1 MSSKIDIQK
10 RCKWCSAIFTAH
22 KTTTEYCSHRCANL
36 AYKDRVRKQRIES
49 LQHELGKS
57 IKTHPNLNKEYLTPS
72 EVAVLLN
79 IGRTSI
85 YRYIRNGVIKVI
97 RFERKTLVRRAD
109 IEDMT
114 VFIVPETE
122 NKQLKEKA
130 PITDFY
136 TTAEVKEKYHVNE
149 SWIFVVAK
157 KNNIPRTFNRGKT
170 YWSKKH
176 VDAYF
181 AKKAPNPDITEWYS
195 TQENYR
201 EIKELAEEYY
211 NERFERGNEFL
222 LGAIFYNEQGLHKM
236 ASFNLHQACEN
247 YYNSIILTFTLYSPK
262 EHSLIK
268 LSARAKT
275 HSLESSKAF
284 PRNTEE
290 EKRLFDLLQDAYVQA
305 RYSLH
310 FRITQEDIEALIPK
324 VELLRDIARQCCE
337 ERIKVYAAKARH

>member
-1 MSSKIDIQK
+1 MKTSINYLPEQK
-10 RCKWCSAIFTAH
+10 RDELRRIVKCVLEVLPGCEMIILYGSYARNT
-22 KTTTEYCSHRCANL
+22 YVD
-36 AYKDRVRKQRIES
+36 YDQRIEYVIRTCFMS
-49 LQHELGKS
+49 DYDILVVTNTRFQRHVISHILSKATDNYYKGMNRNESTTVQFIDES
-57 IKTHPNLNKEYLTPS
+57 IDDLNK
-72 EVAVLLN
+72 AIDKN
-79 IGRTSI
+79 
-85 YRYIRNGVIKVI
+85 RY
-97 RFERKTLVRRAD
+97 
-109 IEDMT
+109 
-114 VFIVPETE
+114 
-122 NKQLKEKA
+122 
-130 PITDFY
+130 FY
-136 TTAEVKEKYHVNE
+136 T
-149 SWIFVVAK
+149 
-157 KNNIPRTFNRGKT
+157 
-170 YWSKKH
+170 
-176 VDAYF
+176 
-181 AKKAPNPDITEWYS
+181 DIKREGIMLYNS
-195 TQENYR
+195 GRYKLARRRKQNYR

>member
-1 MSSKIDIQK
+1 MKTSINYLPEQK
-10 RCKWCSAIFTAH
+10 RDDLRRIVECVLEVLPDCEMIILYGSYARNT
-22 KTTTEYCSHRCANL
+22 YVD
-36 AYKDRVRKQRIES
+36 YDQRIEYGIRTCFMS
-49 LQHELGKS
+49 DYDILVVTSTRFQRYIINHILSKATDNYYKGKNRYASTTVQFIDES
-57 IKTHPNLNKEYLTPS
+57 IDDLNK
-72 EVAVLLN
+72 AIDKN
-79 IGRTSI
+79 
-85 YRYIRNGVIKVI
+85 RY
-97 RFERKTLVRRAD
+97 
-109 IEDMT
+109 
-114 VFIVPETE
+114 
-122 NKQLKEKA
+122 
-130 PITDFY
+130 FY
-136 TTAEVKEKYHVNE
+136 T
-149 SWIFVVAK
+149 
-157 KNNIPRTFNRGKT
+157 
-170 YWSKKH
+170 
-176 VDAYF
+176 
-181 AKKAPNPDITEWYS
+181 DIKREGIMLYNS
-195 TQENYR
+195 GRYKLARRRKQNYR

-324 VELLRDIARQCCE
+324 
-337 ERIKVYAAKARH
+337 

>member
-1 MSSKIDIQK
+1 MKTSINYLPEQK
-10 RCKWCSAIFTAH
+10 RDELRRIVKCVLEVLPGCEMIILYGSYARNT
-22 KTTTEYCSHRCANL
+22 YVD
-36 AYKDRVRKQRIES
+36 YDQRIEYGIRTCFMS
-49 LQHELGKS
+49 DYDILVVTNTRFQRHVISHILSKATDNYYKGMNRNESTTVQFIDES
-57 IKTHPNLNKEYLTPS
+57 IDDLNK
-72 EVAVLLN
+72 AIDKN
-79 IGRTSI
+79 
-85 YRYIRNGVIKVI
+85 RY
-97 RFERKTLVRRAD
+97 
-109 IEDMT
+109 
-114 VFIVPETE
+114 
-122 NKQLKEKA
+122 
-130 PITDFY
+130 FY
-136 TTAEVKEKYHVNE
+136 T
-149 SWIFVVAK
+149 
-157 KNNIPRTFNRGKT
+157 
-170 YWSKKH
+170 
-176 VDAYF
+176 
-181 AKKAPNPDITEWYS
+181 DIKREGIMLYNS
-195 TQENYR
+195 GRYKLARRRKQNYR

-275 HSLESSKAF
+275 HSLESSNAF

>member
-1 MSSKIDIQK
+1 MKTSINYLPEQK
-10 RCKWCSAIFTAH
+10 RDELRRIVKCVLEVLPGCEMIILYGSYARNT
-22 KTTTEYCSHRCANL
+22 YVD
-36 AYKDRVRKQRIES
+36 YDQRIEYGIRTCFMS
-49 LQHELGKS
+49 DYDILVVTNTRFQRHVISHILSKATDNYYKGMNRNESTTVQFIDES
-57 IKTHPNLNKEYLTPS
+57 IDDLNK
-72 EVAVLLN
+72 AIDKN
-79 IGRTSI
+79 
-85 YRYIRNGVIKVI
+85 RY
-97 RFERKTLVRRAD
+97 
-109 IEDMT
+109 
-114 VFIVPETE
+114 
-122 NKQLKEKA
+122 
-130 PITDFY
+130 FY
-136 TTAEVKEKYHVNE
+136 T
-149 SWIFVVAK
+149 
-157 KNNIPRTFNRGKT
+157 
-170 YWSKKH
+170 
-176 VDAYF
+176 
-181 AKKAPNPDITEWYS
+181 DIKREGIMLYNS
-195 TQENYR
+195 GRYKLARRRKQNYR

-236 ASFNLHQACEN
+236 ASFNLQQACEN

>member
-1 MSSKIDIQK
+1 MKTSINYLPEQK
-10 RCKWCSAIFTAH
+10 RDELRRIVKCVLEVLPGCEMIILYGSYARNTYVDYDQR
-22 KTTTEYCSHRCANL
+22 TEYGIRTCFMSDYDILVVTNTRFQRHVISHILSKATDNYYKGMNRNESTTVQFIDESIDDLNKAIDKNRYFYTDIKREGIMLYNSGRYKL
-36 AYKDRVRKQRIES
+36 ARRRKQ
-49 LQHELGKS
+49 
-57 IKTHPNLNKEYLTPS
+57 
-72 EVAVLLN
+72 
-79 IGRTSI
+79 
-85 YRYIRNGVIKVI
+85 
-97 RFERKTLVRRAD
+97 
-109 IEDMT
+109 
-114 VFIVPETE
+114 
-122 NKQLKEKA
+122 
-130 PITDFY
+130 
-136 TTAEVKEKYHVNE
+136 
-149 SWIFVVAK
+149 
-157 KNNIPRTFNRGKT
+157 
-170 YWSKKH
+170 
-176 VDAYF
+176 
-181 AKKAPNPDITEWYS
+181 
-195 TQENYR
+195 NYR

>member
-1 MSSKIDIQK
+1 MKTSINYLPEQK
-10 RCKWCSAIFTAH
+10 RDELRRIVKCVLEVLPGCEMIILYGSYARNT
-22 KTTTEYCSHRCANL
+22 YVD
-36 AYKDRVRKQRIES
+36 YDQRIEYGIRTCFMS
-49 LQHELGKS
+49 DYDILVVTNTRFQRHVISHILSKATDNYYKGMNRNESTTVQFIDES
-57 IKTHPNLNKEYLTPS
+57 IDDLNK
-72 EVAVLLN
+72 AIDKN
-79 IGRTSI
+79 
-85 YRYIRNGVIKVI
+85 RY
-97 RFERKTLVRRAD
+97 
-109 IEDMT
+109 
-114 VFIVPETE
+114 
-122 NKQLKEKA
+122 
-130 PITDFY
+130 FY
-136 TTAEVKEKYHVNE
+136 T
-149 SWIFVVAK
+149 
-157 KNNIPRTFNRGKT
+157 
-170 YWSKKH
+170 
-176 VDAYF
+176 
-181 AKKAPNPDITEWYS
+181 DIKREGIMLCNSGRYKLARRRK
-195 TQENYR
+195 QNYR

>member
-1 MSSKIDIQK
+1 MKTSINYLPEQK
-10 RCKWCSAIFTAH
+10 RDELRRIVKCVLEVLPGCEMIILYGSYARNT
-22 KTTTEYCSHRCANL
+22 YVD
-36 AYKDRVRKQRIES
+36 YDQRIEYGIRTCFMS
-49 LQHELGKS
+49 DYDILVVTNTRFQRHVISHILSKATDNYYKGMNRNESTTVQFIDES
-57 IKTHPNLNKEYLTPS
+57 IDDLNK
-72 EVAVLLN
+72 AIDKN
-79 IGRTSI
+79 
-85 YRYIRNGVIKVI
+85 RY
-97 RFERKTLVRRAD
+97 
-109 IEDMT
+109 
-114 VFIVPETE
+114 
-122 NKQLKEKA
+122 
-130 PITDFY
+130 FY
-136 TTAEVKEKYHVNE
+136 T
-149 SWIFVVAK
+149 
-157 KNNIPRTFNRGKT
+157 
-170 YWSKKH
+170 
-176 VDAYF
+176 
-181 AKKAPNPDITEWYS
+181 DIKREGIMLYNS
-195 TQENYR
+195 GRYKLARRRKQNYR

-310 FRITQEDIEALIPK
+310 FRTTQEDIEALIPK

>member
-1 MSSKIDIQK
+1 MKTSINYLPEQK
-10 RCKWCSAIFTAH
+10 RDELRRIVKCVLEVLPGCEMIILYGSYARNT
-22 KTTTEYCSHRCANL
+22 YVD
-36 AYKDRVRKQRIES
+36 YDQRIEYGIRTCFMS
-49 LQHELGKS
+49 DYDILVVTNTRFQRHVISHILSKATDNYYKGMNRNESTTVQFIDES
-57 IKTHPNLNKEYLTPS
+57 IDDLNK
-72 EVAVLLN
+72 AIDKN
-79 IGRTSI
+79 
-85 YRYIRNGVIKVI
+85 RY
-97 RFERKTLVRRAD
+97 
-109 IEDMT
+109 
-114 VFIVPETE
+114 
-122 NKQLKEKA
+122 
-130 PITDFY
+130 FY
-136 TTAEVKEKYHVNE
+136 T
-149 SWIFVVAK
+149 
-157 KNNIPRTFNRGKT
+157 
-170 YWSKKH
+170 
-176 VDAYF
+176 
-181 AKKAPNPDITEWYS
+181 DIKREGIMLYNS
-195 TQENYR
+195 GRYKLARRRKQNYR

-290 EKRLFDLLQDAYVQA
+290 EKRLFDLLQDAYVLA

>member
-1 MSSKIDIQK
+1 MKTSINYLPEQK
-10 RCKWCSAIFTAH
+10 RDELRRIVKCVLEVLPGCEMIILYGSYARNT
-22 KTTTEYCSHRCANL
+22 YVD
-36 AYKDRVRKQRIES
+36 YDQRIEYGIRTCFMS
-49 LQHELGKS
+49 DYDILVVTNTRFQRHVISHILRKATDNYYKGMNRNESTTVQFIDES
-57 IKTHPNLNKEYLTPS
+57 IDDLNK
-72 EVAVLLN
+72 AIDKN
-79 IGRTSI
+79 
-85 YRYIRNGVIKVI
+85 RY
-97 RFERKTLVRRAD
+97 
-109 IEDMT
+109 
-114 VFIVPETE
+114 
-122 NKQLKEKA
+122 
-130 PITDFY
+130 FY
-136 TTAEVKEKYHVNE
+136 T
-149 SWIFVVAK
+149 
-157 KNNIPRTFNRGKT
+157 
-170 YWSKKH
+170 
-176 VDAYF
+176 
-181 AKKAPNPDITEWYS
+181 DIKREGIMLYNS
-195 TQENYR
+195 GRYKLARRRKQNYR

>member
-1 MSSKIDIQK
+1 MKTSINYLPEQK
-10 RCKWCSAIFTAH
+10 RDELRRIVKCVLEVLPGCEMIILYGSYARNT
-22 KTTTEYCSHRCANL
+22 YVD
-36 AYKDRVRKQRIES
+36 YDQRIEYGIRTCFMS
-49 LQHELGKS
+49 DYDILVVTNTRFQRHVISHILSKATDNYYKGMNRNESTTVQFIDES
-57 IKTHPNLNKEYLTPS
+57 IDDLNK
-72 EVAVLLN
+72 AIDKN
-79 IGRTSI
+79 
-85 YRYIRNGVIKVI
+85 RY
-97 RFERKTLVRRAD
+97 
-109 IEDMT
+109 
-114 VFIVPETE
+114 
-122 NKQLKEKA
+122 
-130 PITDFY
+130 FY
-136 TTAEVKEKYHVNE
+136 T
-149 SWIFVVAK
+149 
-157 KNNIPRTFNRGKT
+157 
-170 YWSKKH
+170 
-176 VDAYF
+176 
-181 AKKAPNPDITEWYS
+181 DIKREGIMLYNS
-195 TQENYR
+195 GRYKLARRRKQNYR

-247 YYNSIILTFTLYSPK
+247 YYNSIILTFTLYRPK

>member
-1 MSSKIDIQK
+1 MKTSINYLPEQK
-10 RCKWCSAIFTAH
+10 RDELRRIVKCVLEVLPGCEMIILYGSYARNT
-22 KTTTEYCSHRCANL
+22 YVD
-36 AYKDRVRKQRIES
+36 YDQRIEYGIRTCFMS
-49 LQHELGKS
+49 DYDILVVTNTRFQRHVISHILSKATDNYYKGMNRNESTTVQFIDES
-57 IKTHPNLNKEYLTPS
+57 IDDLNK
-72 EVAVLLN
+72 AIDKN
-79 IGRTSI
+79 
-85 YRYIRNGVIKVI
+85 RY
-97 RFERKTLVRRAD
+97 
-109 IEDMT
+109 
-114 VFIVPETE
+114 
-122 NKQLKEKA
+122 
-130 PITDFY
+130 FY
-136 TTAEVKEKYHVNE
+136 T
-149 SWIFVVAK
+149 
-157 KNNIPRTFNRGKT
+157 
-170 YWSKKH
+170 
-176 VDAYF
+176 
-181 AKKAPNPDITEWYS
+181 DIKREGIMLYNS
-195 TQENYR
+195 GRYKLARRRKQNYR

>member
-1 MSSKIDIQK
+1 MKTSINYLPEQK
-10 RCKWCSAIFTAH
+10 RDELRRIVKCVLEVLPGCEMIILYGSYARNT
-22 KTTTEYCSHRCANL
+22 YVD
-36 AYKDRVRKQRIES
+36 YDQRIEYGIRTCFMS
-49 LQHELGKS
+49 DYDILVVTNTRFQRHVISHILSKATDNYYKGMNRNESTTVQFIDES
-57 IKTHPNLNKEYLTPS
+57 IDDLNK
-72 EVAVLLN
+72 AIDKN
-79 IGRTSI
+79 
-85 YRYIRNGVIKVI
+85 RY
-97 RFERKTLVRRAD
+97 
-109 IEDMT
+109 
-114 VFIVPETE
+114 
-122 NKQLKEKA
+122 
-130 PITDFY
+130 FY
-136 TTAEVKEKYHVNE
+136 T
-149 SWIFVVAK
+149 
-157 KNNIPRTFNRGKT
+157 
-170 YWSKKH
+170 
-176 VDAYF
+176 
-181 AKKAPNPDITEWYS
+181 DIKREGIMLYNS
-195 TQENYR
+195 GRYKLARRRKQNYR

-284 PRNTEE
+284 PRSTEE

>member
-1 MSSKIDIQK
+1 MKTSINYLPEQK
-10 RCKWCSAIFTAH
+10 RDELRRIVKCVLEVLPGCEMIILYGSYARNT
-22 KTTTEYCSHRCANL
+22 YVD
-36 AYKDRVRKQRIES
+36 YDQRIEYGIRTCFMS
-49 LQHELGKS
+49 DYDMLVVTNTRFQRHVISHILSKATDNYYKGMNRNESTTVQFIDES
-57 IKTHPNLNKEYLTPS
+57 IDDLNK
-72 EVAVLLN
+72 AIDKN
-79 IGRTSI
+79 
-85 YRYIRNGVIKVI
+85 RY
-97 RFERKTLVRRAD
+97 
-109 IEDMT
+109 
-114 VFIVPETE
+114 
-122 NKQLKEKA
+122 
-130 PITDFY
+130 FY
-136 TTAEVKEKYHVNE
+136 T
-149 SWIFVVAK
+149 
-157 KNNIPRTFNRGKT
+157 
-170 YWSKKH
+170 
-176 VDAYF
+176 
-181 AKKAPNPDITEWYS
+181 DIKREGIMLYNS
-195 TQENYR
+195 GRYKLARRRKQNYR

>member
-1 MSSKIDIQK
+1 MKTSINYLPEQK
-10 RCKWCSAIFTAH
+10 RDELRRIVKCVLEVLPGCEMIILYGSYARNT
-22 KTTTEYCSHRCANL
+22 YVD
-36 AYKDRVRKQRIES
+36 YDQRIEYGIRTCFMS
-49 LQHELGKS
+49 DYDILVVTNTRFQRHVISHILSKATDNYYKGMNRNESTTVQFIDES
-57 IKTHPNLNKEYLTPS
+57 IDDLNK
-72 EVAVLLN
+72 AIDKN
-79 IGRTSI
+79 
-85 YRYIRNGVIKVI
+85 RY
-97 RFERKTLVRRAD
+97 
-109 IEDMT
+109 
-114 VFIVPETE
+114 
-122 NKQLKEKA
+122 
-130 PITDFY
+130 FY
-136 TTAEVKEKYHVNE
+136 T
-149 SWIFVVAK
+149 
-157 KNNIPRTFNRGKT
+157 
-170 YWSKKH
+170 
-176 VDAYF
+176 
-181 AKKAPNPDITEWYS
+181 DIKREGIMPYNS
-195 TQENYR
+195 GRYKLARRRKQNYR

>member
-1 MSSKIDIQK
+1 MKTSINYLPEQK
-10 RCKWCSAIFTAH
+10 RDDLRRIVECVLEVLPGCEMIILYGSYARNT
-22 KTTTEYCSHRCANL
+22 YVD
-36 AYKDRVRKQRIES
+36 YDQRIEYGIRTCFMS
-49 LQHELGKS
+49 DYDILVVTNTRFQRHVISHILSKATDNYYKGMNRNESTTVQFIDES
-57 IKTHPNLNKEYLTPS
+57 IDDLNK
-72 EVAVLLN
+72 AIDKN
-79 IGRTSI
+79 
-85 YRYIRNGVIKVI
+85 RY
-97 RFERKTLVRRAD
+97 
-109 IEDMT
+109 
-114 VFIVPETE
+114 
-122 NKQLKEKA
+122 
-130 PITDFY
+130 FY
-136 TTAEVKEKYHVNE
+136 T
-149 SWIFVVAK
+149 
-157 KNNIPRTFNRGKT
+157 
-170 YWSKKH
+170 
-176 VDAYF
+176 
-181 AKKAPNPDITEWYS
+181 DIKREGIMLYNS
-195 TQENYR
+195 GRYKLARRRKQNYR

>member
-1 MSSKIDIQK
+1 MKTSINYLPEQK
-10 RCKWCSAIFTAH
+10 RDELRRIVKCVLEVLPGCEMIILYGSYARNT
-22 KTTTEYCSHRCANL
+22 YVD
-36 AYKDRVRKQRIES
+36 YDQRIEYGIRTCFMS
-49 LQHELGKS
+49 DYDILVVTNTRFQRHVISHILSKATDNYYKGMNRNESTTVQFIDES
-57 IKTHPNLNKEYLTPS
+57 IDDLNK
-72 EVAVLLN
+72 AIDKN
-79 IGRTSI
+79 
-85 YRYIRNGVIKVI
+85 RY
-97 RFERKTLVRRAD
+97 
-109 IEDMT
+109 
-114 VFIVPETE
+114 
-122 NKQLKEKA
+122 
-130 PITDFY
+130 FY
-136 TTAEVKEKYHVNE
+136 T
-149 SWIFVVAK
+149 
-157 KNNIPRTFNRGKT
+157 
-170 YWSKKH
+170 
-176 VDAYF
+176 
-181 AKKAPNPDITEWYS
+181 DIKREGIMLYNS
-195 TQENYR
+195 GRYKLARRRKQNYR

-222 LGAIFYNEQGLHKM
+222 LGAIFYNEQDLHKM

>member
-1 MSSKIDIQK
+1 MKTSINYLPEQK
-10 RCKWCSAIFTAH
+10 RDEFRRIVKCVLEVLPGCEMIILYGSYARNT
-22 KTTTEYCSHRCANL
+22 YVD
-36 AYKDRVRKQRIES
+36 YDQRIEYGIRTCFMS
-49 LQHELGKS
+49 DYDILVVTNTRFQRHVISHILSKATDNYYKGMNRNESTTVQFIDES
-57 IKTHPNLNKEYLTPS
+57 IDDLNK
-72 EVAVLLN
+72 AIDKN
-79 IGRTSI
+79 
-85 YRYIRNGVIKVI
+85 RY
-97 RFERKTLVRRAD
+97 
-109 IEDMT
+109 
-114 VFIVPETE
+114 
-122 NKQLKEKA
+122 
-130 PITDFY
+130 FY
-136 TTAEVKEKYHVNE
+136 T
-149 SWIFVVAK
+149 
-157 KNNIPRTFNRGKT
+157 
-170 YWSKKH
+170 
-176 VDAYF
+176 
-181 AKKAPNPDITEWYS
+181 DIKREGIMLYNS
-195 TQENYR
+195 GRYKLARRRKQNYR

>member
-1 MSSKIDIQK
+1 MKTSINYLPEQK
-10 RCKWCSAIFTAH
+10 RDELRRIVKCVLEVLPGCEMIILYGSYARNT
-22 KTTTEYCSHRCANL
+22 YVD
-36 AYKDRVRKQRIES
+36 YDQRIEYGIRTCFMS
-49 LQHELGKS
+49 DYDILVVTNTRFQRHVISHILSKATDNYYKGMNRNESTTVQFIDES
-57 IKTHPNLNKEYLTPS
+57 IDDLNK
-72 EVAVLLN
+72 AIDKN
-79 IGRTSI
+79 
-85 YRYIRNGVIKVI
+85 RY
-97 RFERKTLVRRAD
+97 
-109 IEDMT
+109 
-114 VFIVPETE
+114 
-122 NKQLKEKA
+122 
-130 PITDFY
+130 FY
-136 TTAEVKEKYHVNE
+136 T
-149 SWIFVVAK
+149 
-157 KNNIPRTFNRGKT
+157 
-170 YWSKKH
+170 
-176 VDAYF
+176 
-181 AKKAPNPDITEWYS
+181 DIKREGIMLYNS
-195 TQENYR
+195 GRYKLARRRKQNYR

-324 VELLRDIARQCCE
+324 VERLRDITRQCCE
-337 ERIKVYAAKARH
+337 ERIKVYAAKQRQV

>member
-1 MSSKIDIQK
+1 MKTSINYLPEQK
-10 RCKWCSAIFTAH
+10 RDELRRIVKCVLEVLPGCEMIILYGSYARNT
-22 KTTTEYCSHRCANL
+22 YVD
-36 AYKDRVRKQRIES
+36 YDQRIEYGIRTCFMS
-49 LQHELGKS
+49 DYDILVVTNTRFQRHVISHILSKATDNYYKGMNRNESTTVQFIDES
-57 IKTHPNLNKEYLTPS
+57 IDDLNK
-72 EVAVLLN
+72 AIDKN
-79 IGRTSI
+79 
-85 YRYIRNGVIKVI
+85 RY
-97 RFERKTLVRRAD
+97 
-109 IEDMT
+109 
-114 VFIVPETE
+114 
-122 NKQLKEKA
+122 
-130 PITDFY
+130 FY
-136 TTAEVKEKYHVNE
+136 T
-149 SWIFVVAK
+149 
-157 KNNIPRTFNRGKT
+157 
-170 YWSKKH
+170 
-176 VDAYF
+176 
-181 AKKAPNPDITEWYS
+181 DIKREGIMLYNS
-195 TQENYR
+195 GRYKLALRRKQNYR

>member
-1 MSSKIDIQK
+1 MKTSINYLPEQK
-10 RCKWCSAIFTAH
+10 RDELRRIVKCVLEVLPGCEMIILYGSYARNT
-22 KTTTEYCSHRCANL
+22 YVD
-36 AYKDRVRKQRIES
+36 YDQRIEYGIRTCFMS
-49 LQHELGKS
+49 DYDILVVTNTRFQRHVISHILSKATDNYYKGMNRNESTTVQFIDES
-57 IKTHPNLNKEYLTPS
+57 IDDLNK
-72 EVAVLLN
+72 AIDKN
-79 IGRTSI
+79 
-85 YRYIRNGVIKVI
+85 RY
-97 RFERKTLVRRAD
+97 
-109 IEDMT
+109 
-114 VFIVPETE
+114 
-122 NKQLKEKA
+122 
-130 PITDFY
+130 FY
-136 TTAEVKEKYHVNE
+136 T
-149 SWIFVVAK
+149 
-157 KNNIPRTFNRGKT
+157 
-170 YWSKKH
+170 
-176 VDAYF
+176 
-181 AKKAPNPDITEWYS
+181 DIKREGIMLYNSGRYKLTRRRK
-195 TQENYR
+195 QNYR

>member
-1 MSSKIDIQK
+1 MKTSINYLPEQK
-10 RCKWCSAIFTAH
+10 RDELRRIVKCVLEVLPGCEMIILYGSYARNT
-22 KTTTEYCSHRCANL
+22 YVD
-36 AYKDRVRKQRIES
+36 YDQRIEYGIRTCFMS
-49 LQHELGKS
+49 DYDILVVTNTRFQRHVISHILSKATDNYYKGMNRNESTTVQFIDES
-57 IKTHPNLNKEYLTPS
+57 IDDLNKAIDKNQY
-72 EVAVLLN
+72 
-79 IGRTSI
+79 
-85 YRYIRNGVIKVI
+85 
-97 RFERKTLVRRAD
+97 
-109 IEDMT
+109 
-114 VFIVPETE
+114 
-122 NKQLKEKA
+122 
-130 PITDFY
+130 FY
-136 TTAEVKEKYHVNE
+136 T
-149 SWIFVVAK
+149 
-157 KNNIPRTFNRGKT
+157 
-170 YWSKKH
+170 
-176 VDAYF
+176 
-181 AKKAPNPDITEWYS
+181 DIKREGIMLYNS
-195 TQENYR
+195 GRYKLARRRKQNYR

>member
-1 MSSKIDIQK
+1 MKTSINYLPEQK
-10 RCKWCSAIFTAH
+10 RDELRRIVKCVLEVLPGCEMIILYGSYARNT
-22 KTTTEYCSHRCANL
+22 YVD
-36 AYKDRVRKQRIES
+36 YDQRIEYGIRTCFMS
-49 LQHELGKS
+49 DYDILVVTNTRFQRHVISHILSKATDNYYKGMNRNESTTVQFIDES
-57 IKTHPNLNKEYLTPS
+57 IDDLNK
-72 EVAVLLN
+72 AIDKN
-79 IGRTSI
+79 
-85 YRYIRNGVIKVI
+85 RY
-97 RFERKTLVRRAD
+97 
-109 IEDMT
+109 
-114 VFIVPETE
+114 
-122 NKQLKEKA
+122 
-130 PITDFY
+130 FY
-136 TTAEVKEKYHVNE
+136 T
-149 SWIFVVAK
+149 
-157 KNNIPRTFNRGKT
+157 
-170 YWSKKH
+170 
-176 VDAYF
+176 
-181 AKKAPNPDITEWYS
+181 DIKREGIMLYNS
-195 TQENYR
+195 GRYKLARRRKQNYR

-236 ASFNLHQACEN
+236 ASFNLHQTCEN